1 MDNKQIT
8 QDFDE
13 NGSELD
19 WSAIP
24 LASQT
29 LDADALSAIMNR
41 LDHLLATLGSST
53 TNANSSKSKPVPDDG
68 AGLVRRARPALP
80 DPRLVRN
87 LLKARQLRMRYL
99 GADLFAD
106 PAWDMLLD
114 LTASRAEHRRV
125 SVTSLCIASGVP
137 TTTALRWMKLLEQA
151 GLIQRV
157 EDDTDRRRAFVM
169 LSDQGA
175 VAMARF
181 FEVVVKQFGT
191 LID

>member
-41 LDHLLATLGSST
+41 LDHLLATLGSAT
-53 TNANSSKSKPVPDDG
+53 TNANSPKSKPAVEDG
-68 AGLVRRARPALP
+68 AGPVRRARPALP

-114 LTASRAEHRRV
+114 LTAARVEGKQV
-125 SVTSLCIASGVP
+125 SVTSLCIASCVPP
-137 TTTALRWMKLLEQA
+137 TTAMRWIGQMIEA
-151 GLIQRV
+151 GLFRRV
-157 EDDTDRRRAFVM
+157 EDLSDRRRAFIE
-169 LSDQGA
+169 LTDQSA
-175 VAMARF
+175 DAMARY
-181 FEVVVKQFGT
+181 FEACEPGPAGP
-191 LID
+191 L